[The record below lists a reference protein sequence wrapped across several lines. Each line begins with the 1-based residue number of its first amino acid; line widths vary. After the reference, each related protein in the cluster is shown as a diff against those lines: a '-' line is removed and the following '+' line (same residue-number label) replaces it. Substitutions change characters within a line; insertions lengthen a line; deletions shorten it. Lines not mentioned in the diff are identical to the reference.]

1 MANEPEVQPL
11 ADLVG
16 YEEASVVSRTLMD
29 KETGTVTLFAF
40 DAEQG
45 LSEHTTPFDALVTVL
60 DGTGEITIAGQPFRV
75 GRGEMLLMPA
85 GKPHAVKA
93 PERFKMLLVMIKS

>member
-1 MANEPEVQPL
+1 MAEAPEVRPL

-16 YEEASVVSRTLMD
+16 YEEASIVSRTLMD

-60 DGTGEITIAGQPFRV
+60 DGTAEITIAGTPYTV
-75 GRGEMLLMPA
+75 GRGEMIVMPA
-85 GKPHAVKA
+85 GEPHAVRA
-93 PERFKMLLVMIKS
+93 PERFKMMLVMIKS